1 MGNKKEIF
9 APDTV
14 YISDKTNQEE
24 VFNEV
29 YQDLLKKDLVTAD
42 FIVNLIERELNYPTG
57 LDMTPV
63 DATLPNIA
71 IPHTESEFVKTT
83 RIVPVKLNHKIK
95 FHNMISPDEELS
107 VSFLFMILNED
118 GEAQA
123 GLLAD
128 IMDFINATD
137 RKQMLEFFTYE
148 DPNQIYQFLVEN
160 FKGE

>member
-1 MGNKKEIF
+1 MSTGKEFF

-14 YISDKTNQEE
+14 YVSDKTTQEE

-29 YQDLLKKDLVTAD
+29 YQDLLKKDLVTDD

-63 DATLPNIA
+63 DSQLPNIA

-83 RIVPVKLNHKIK
+83 RIVPIKINQAII
-95 FHNMISPDEELS
+95 FHNMINPDEELQ

-128 IMDFINATD
+128 IMDFINSTD
-137 RKQMLEFFTYE
+137 RKKMLEFFTYE
-148 DPNQIYQFLVEN
+148 DPKQIYQFLVEN